1 MKCAPRPARR
11 KEAPRAPRPLPP
23 LRPLHGEAPRAPHP
37 FPPPPA
43 PAWGSA
49 ACLAPRSRSSG
60 PCMGKRRVPRTP
72 SPPLRL
78 LHGEAPRAP
87 HPLPPLRPLH
97 GEAPRP
103 CALAAAG
110 SPLFFSDTGPTFRR
124 CARRAQP
131 VSCTKEAFFDVPHRP
146 GNRRCCLSDERAGLP
161 HGLRAAGF
169 PRHGR
174 RALRV
179 GAPVGNRVGG
189 GHALLRVQDRR
200 AKGVLRYVRRAVRA
214 GAGAGLPAGH
224 RGADRHRG
232 AAFVAGHGAVP
243 GPRRRLGRP
252 VAGRA
257 HGRPRPAPKRD
268 PRDRAPKAR
277 PPRPRPKAPPPNPRP
292 KAPTPNPRPKTPQPP
307 RPASPGTPC
316 WPPWS

>member
-11 KEAPRAPRPLPP
+11 KEAPRAPHPRPP

-37 FPPPPA
+37 FPLLRPLH
-43 PAWGSA
+43 GE
-49 ACLAPRSRSSG
+49 
-60 PCMGKRRVPRTP
+60 VPRAP
-72 SPPLRL
+72 HPLPPLRP
-78 LHGEAPRAP
+78 LHGEVPRAP

-97 GEAPRP
+97 GEAPRA

-189 GHALLRVQDRR
+189 GHALPAR
-200 AKGVLRYVRRAVRA
+200 AGPPRKGVLRYFRRAVRA

-257 HGRPRPAPKRD
+257 HGRPRPAPKRHPRTRAPKRD
-268 PRDRAPKAR
+268 PRDRAPKRDPRTRAPKRDPRTRAPKRHPRTRAPKPRNRRAPR
-277 PPRPRPKAPPPNPRP
+277 PPAPP
-292 KAPTPNPRPKTPQPP
+292 A
-307 RPASPGTPC
+307 G
-316 WPPWS
+316 PPWS